1 MSTKPSDL
9 TDVAAA
15 LARRELLPMDL
26 LEAQLAAIERLNP
39 ILNAYITVMADAA
52 RADAAAAERKLAAGQ
67 YRGPL
72 HGVPISVKDLYWT
85 AGMRTPAGS
94 RVLAE
99 FVPDQDATLVSR
111 LRAAGAVI
119 DAKANML
126 EFAYASVHPDYGPT
140 KNPWDLTRTTSG
152 SSGGSAPAGGARP
165 DFGPLGR
172 RTGGAVP
179 HPAPRCGRGRAA
191 PHPQR
196 PPRLR

>member
-52 RADAAAAERKLAAGQ
+52 RADAAAAEREIAAGQ

-85 AGMRTPAGS
+85 RAMRTAAGS

-99 FVPDQDATLVSR
+99 VVPDQDATLVSL
-111 LRAAGAVI
+111 LRAPGAVNLPN
-119 DAKANML
+119 AN
-126 EFAYASVHPDYGPT
+126 VTHV
-140 KNPWDLTRTTSG
+140 
-152 SSGGSAPAGGARP
+152 
-165 DFGPLGR
+165 PL
-172 RTGGAVP
+172 
-179 HPAPRCGRGRAA
+179 C
-191 PHPQR
+191 
-196 PPRLR
+196 